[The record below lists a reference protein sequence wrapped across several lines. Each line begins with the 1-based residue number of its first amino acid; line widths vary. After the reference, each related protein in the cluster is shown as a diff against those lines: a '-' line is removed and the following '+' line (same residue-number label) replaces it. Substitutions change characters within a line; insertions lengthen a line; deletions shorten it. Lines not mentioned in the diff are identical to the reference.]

1 MLTHQST
8 DGINQDEK
16 FSMQM
21 KVFVPMWALEAQT
34 ASGTSLAECLDE
46 PVSRTLSMLGA

>member
-1 MLTHQST
+1 
-8 DGINQDEK
+8 
-16 FSMQM
+16 MQM

-46 PVSRTLSMLGA
+46 PVSRTLSMLGAQKNDIKESTQ